1 MFFSLVPIQKSWR
14 EPHADQTK
22 FCSKKENEFVA
33 HPEDCSKYFVCN
45 GFKGFEIQCPDGY
58 HFDNF
63 LKICNPAS
71 EVRCQKSDTKEI
83 TKEKSGP
90 SIVVRGGELIILNS
104 RAKRDSGDLEEKSKE
119 NSTTGNL
126 FSKATFSTVKVLAN
140 FLNYSHS

>member
-1 MFFSLVPIQKSWR
+1 M
-14 EPHADQTK
+14 
-22 FCSKKENEFVA
+22 
-33 HPEDCSKYFVCN
+33 
-45 GFKGFEIQCPDGY
+45 
-58 HFDNF
+58 
-63 LKICNPAS
+63 KICNPAS
-71 EVRCQKSDTKEI
+71 EVRCQKSDTKEV

-90 SIVVRGGELIILNS
+90 SVVVRGGELIILNS